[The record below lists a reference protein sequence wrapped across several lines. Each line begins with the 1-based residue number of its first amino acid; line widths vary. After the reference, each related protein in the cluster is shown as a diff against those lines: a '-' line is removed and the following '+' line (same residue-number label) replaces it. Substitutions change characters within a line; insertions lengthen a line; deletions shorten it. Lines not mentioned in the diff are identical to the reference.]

1 MRTFNRNIC
10 FIIISILFC
19 SLIFADYIPYPIVMV
34 HGRGDNSQFWNYHGA
49 MHGFRQ
55 YMYQYFPAE
64 MNNIQN
70 PIFRLPDNNNP
81 YWIWED
87 LGKPIYSYSLSDLQQ
102 RANHWIE
109 EIFYLDKGKLG
120 AELVSNKTELDAHG
134 KPKSVQYEV
143 DKIYP
148 NIKIISGT
156 ESLCWPEAAK
166 RNFLCQ
172 HVPPQINVNEA
183 ITVNIQINNNKEV
196 TGAIYSQ
203 NGNSYT
209 WTIAN
214 DLPFLNKFIIVAHS
228 TGGPVS
234 RGYITDKEKYR
245 GDVSKLVTIGGVNA
259 GSNWAK
265 TVNLVHLMIDKA
277 YLAPLMMAV
286 GTGLSFINPALGGQL
301 FTSGW
306 LYAAVLGILKGT
318 QYYPIDDDLKADSD
332 FVEKDL
338 DGGKPED
345 VKYGVVVGKGY
356 EVPTNKHIEVLIHEI
371 GTLPFFGVPG
381 LIPLGVSLL
390 DFFIF
395 HFGWP
400 QGDGVLTI
408 NEQRGIRDIYVP
420 VFSSPINMA
429 FPEKIN
435 KEIYNAK
442 YVKVHGSHAD
452 VPWLWGRDLDPE
464 DEPGND
470 FEHYK
475 ALLKMIDDPA
485 SVAVENSNT
494 LTAVKMEPDGCY
506 VNIQKPEIHIDG
518 SCDDYLIQWMGDND
532 RVRLRYDKYAN
543 IDEVIKLKSTEEG
556 VFDYQRVG
564 DVGRGWFLQDKNKRK
579 GV

>member
-1 MRTFNRNIC
+1 MVKMKK
-10 FIIISILFC
+10 
-19 SLIFADYIPYPIVMV
+19 LIFLILLFFILNAIKLYCYYYPYPILMV
-34 HGRGDNSQFWNYHGA
+34 HGRGDTAQFWNYHGA
-49 MHGFRQ
+49 MPGFRQ
-55 YMYQYFPAE
+55 YMYQYFPL
-64 MNNIQN
+64 NNEEYHI
-70 PIFRLPDNNNP
+70 PIKKITGWEYDN
-81 YWIWED
+81 IE
-87 LGKPIYSYSLSDLQQ
+87 KPLYSYSLSNLYQ
-102 RANHWIE
+102 RAEGWIE
-109 EIFYLDKGKLG
+109 EIYHRQFGNLIGKIYTNETYYDTQKGKN
-120 AELVSNKTELDAHG
+120 EVRNKMI
-134 KPKSVQYEV
+134 YETY
-143 DKIYP
+143 DKLYTY
-148 NIKIISGT
+148 NMET
-156 ESLCWPEAAK
+156 TLCWPEAAK

-332 FVEKDL
+332 FVKKDL

-345 VKYGVVVGKGY
+345 VKYRVVVGKGY
-356 EVPTNKHIEVLIHEI
+356 EVPTNIHLEVLIHEI

-475 ALLKMIDDPA
+475 ALLKMIDDP
-485 SVAVENSNT
+485 SSLAVENSNT

-506 VNIQKPEIHIDG
+506 VNIQKPKIHIDG

-532 RVRLRYDKYAN
+532 RIRLRYDKYAN
-543 IDEVIKLKSTEEG
+543 VDEVVHLKNTEEG

-564 DVGRGWFLQDKNKRK
+564 DVGRGWFSQNKNKRK